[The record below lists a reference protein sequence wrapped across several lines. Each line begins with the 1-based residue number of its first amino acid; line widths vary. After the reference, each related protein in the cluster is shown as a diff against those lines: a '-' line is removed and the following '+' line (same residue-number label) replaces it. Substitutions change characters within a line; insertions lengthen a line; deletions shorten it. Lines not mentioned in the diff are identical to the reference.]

1 MTNQSTPVPER
12 AFYYDP
18 PTEPLNIVH
27 LDDDLIIVNKLSG
40 LLSVPGKAENHKDCL
55 ETRLRGLH
63 PETLLVHRLDHPT
76 SGVMVFARNAKAQR
90 HLGLQFEKRQV
101 QKTYIARVWGR
112 VDNPTGHID
121 LPLITD
127 WPNRPRQMVDFE
139 RGKPAQ
145 TDWEVK
151 EREDY
156 ATRLLLRPKTGRSH
170 QLRVH
175 CLAIGHPI
183 LGDSFYAHDA
193 AYDAA
198 SRLQLH
204 AETIAFRHPIGG
216 APVTFKVPCPF

>member
-1 MTNQSTPVPER
+1 M
-12 AFYYDP
+12 
-18 PTEPLNIVH
+18 I
-27 LDDDLIIVNKLSG
+27 
-40 LLSVPGKAENHKDCL
+40 
-55 ETRLRGLH
+55 
-63 PETLLVHRLDHPT
+63 
-76 SGVMVFARNAKAQR
+76 FARNAKAQR

-112 VDNPTGHID
+112 VGEPAGHID

-145 TDWEVK
+145 TDWEIK
-151 EREDY
+151 EREND
-156 ATRLLLRPKTGRSH
+156 ATRLRLRPKTGRSH

-193 AYDAA
+193 AYNAA

-204 AETIAFRHPIGG
+204 AETIAFRHPTGG
-216 APVTFKVPCPF
+216 EPVTFKVPCPF